1 MHTKPTIAERCVVF
15 LEHNRLLNL
24 LLLILYIF
32 VILHGHDFFVQLS
45 VKAMN
50 SVSLPVYNQVV
61 MLCIVTSSA
70 LLVLY
75 TLYMLKTNTIQWK
88 IRLLFF
94 AGCLLYLSIHVNVLF
109 EMNIEII
116 HVVEYII
123 LSFLLFPFTRSISA
137 TLIFALP
144 IMIGDELN
152 QYLVLYP
159 GYNKYF
165 EWSDIVMDI
174 IGSGTLLLML
184 NIAGL
189 QLRKRKKIFWYRPE
203 FILLFLFGLCMFIG
217 WLSGTLAS
225 TTAETQSNTLFVF
238 NRLPQPEQ
246 FWQIHAFT
254 GARYHV
260 LWPIEGAVLI
270 VLLCLYFMVYDEI
283 VQEVTE

>member
-1 MHTKPTIAERCVVF
+1 MKTSPSIAERCVVF
-15 LEHNRLLNL
+15 LERNRLLNSVLIVLYVL
-24 LLLILYIF
+24 L
-32 VILHGHDFFVQLS
+32 ILHGHDFFVQLS

-61 MLCIVTSSA
+61 MLCIVTCSA

-75 TLYMLKTNTIQWK
+75 TLYMLNTNPIQWK
-88 IRLLFF
+88 VRLLFL

-116 HVVEYII
+116 HVVEYIV

-152 QYLVLYP
+152 QYLILYP

-174 IGSGTLLLML
+174 IGAGTLLLML

-189 QLRKRKKIFWYRPE
+189 QLRKRTKYNLFTPE
-203 FILLFLFGLCMFIG
+203 ILLLVVFCLFMLFGFITG
-217 WLSGTLAS
+217 MLVS
-225 TTAETQSNTLFVF
+225 TAKDLQPNTIFVF
-238 NRLPQPEQ
+238 NQLSQPEL
-246 FWQIHAFT
+246 FWQTHAFT
-254 GARYHV
+254 GAHYHV
-260 LWPIEGAVLI
+260 LWPSEGVVLI
-270 VLLCLYFMVYDEI
+270 LVLCAFFALYDKLASN
-283 VQEVTE
+283 

>member
-1 MHTKPTIAERCVVF
+1 MNASPTIAERCVVF
-15 LEHNRLLNL
+15 LERNRLLNSI
-24 LLLILYIF
+24 LIVLYVL

-50 SVSLPVYNQVV
+50 SVSLPVYNGLV
-61 MLCIVTSSA
+61 MGGIIGIGLF
-70 LLVLY
+70 LLGY
-75 TLYMLKTNTIQWK
+75 TLYKLKRNTTFWK
-88 IRLLFF
+88 QKLLLLF
-94 AGCLLYLSIHVNVLF
+94 GCFIYLSIHISVLF

-116 HVVEYII
+116 HVMEYII
-123 LSFLLFPFTRSISA
+123 LSFLLFPFTRSIGA

-174 IGSGTLLLML
+174 IGSGMLLLLL

-189 QLRKRKKIFWYRPE
+189 QLRKRIKAYWYRPE
-203 FILLFLFGLCMFIG
+203 LLLLAFLCLCMFAG
-217 WLSGTLAS
+217 WLSGALAS
-225 TTAETQSNTLFVF
+225 TTAEAQSNTVF
-238 NRLPQPEQ
+238 IFNQLPQPEQ

-254 GARYHV
+254 GAQYHV
-260 LWPIEGAVLI
+260 LWPWEGTVLI
-270 VLLCLYFMVYDEI
+270 ILMYAIFAFYDEL
-283 VQEVTE
+283 VGC

>member
-61 MLCIVTSSA
+61 MLCVVAISA

-174 IGSGTLLLML
+174 VGAGTLLLML

-189 QLRKRKKIFWYRPE
+189 QLRKRAKYNLFTPE
-203 FILLFLFGLCMFIG
+203 ILLLVVFCLFMLMGFITG
-217 WLSGTLAS
+217 MLAS
-225 TTAETQSNTLFVF
+225 TAKDLQPNTIFVF
-238 NRLPQPEQ
+238 NQLSQPEL
-246 FWQIHAFT
+246 FWQTHAFT
-254 GARYHV
+254 GAHYHV
-260 LWPIEGAVLI
+260 LWPNEGVVLI
-270 VLLCLYFMVYDEI
+270 LVLCAFFALYDKLVGN
-283 VQEVTE
+283 